1 MPNNMCG
8 AQPVNLTTNFFFCL
22 ISSSHFAMCVYF
34 GWGGIEFLNGR
45 TPRFFLF
52 LSPEFCWGTYYF
64 MMAPF
69 PPSQRRTTAETITC
83 FKSFWVPV
91 CQVLK
96 RIGDVPRCATAIST
110 TVREKKKK
118 SLFCP
123 AVVVSFAKRC
133 VDKKKR
139 RKSRRRRRKI
149 FSWGRWVWLSLRNA
163 AARYDPKEN
172 GYVLQEGGWRWWH
185 H

>member
-1 MPNNMCG
+1 MRCATRELNYK
-8 AQPVNLTTNFFFCL
+8 LFFCL
-22 ISSSHFAMCVYF
+22 ILPAISLCVCTL
-34 GWGGIEFLNGR
+34 GGVGLSFLMDAHLV
-45 TPRFFLF
+45 FLLF